1 MCGSDF
7 MTKHNA
13 ILTDIKHM
21 QDIYS
26 SAVNTTVIQKV
37 RHDQLINNTIQKSL
51 LILPSD
57 PGADREFFKGGWG
70 LRRKNL

>member
-13 ILTDIKHM
+13 ILTEIKHM

-51 LILPSD
+51 LILLSD
-57 PGADREFFKGGWG
+57 PGADPEIFQRGGG
-70 LRRKNL
+70 G